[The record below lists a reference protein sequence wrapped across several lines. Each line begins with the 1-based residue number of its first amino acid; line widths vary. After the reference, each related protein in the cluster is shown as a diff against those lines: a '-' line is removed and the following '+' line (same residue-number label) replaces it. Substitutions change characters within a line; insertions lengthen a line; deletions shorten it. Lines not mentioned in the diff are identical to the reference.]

1 MVIVYRKSGPLGSFF
16 DYFIL
21 LINELPTQQRILIAG
36 VGQMLPQH
44 VTKVDSL
51 TESLTCLN
59 VHNIQHHILH
69 REILD
74 LIFDTSNSST
84 VSPLSSPYSDY
95 FFLFYKSDALILY
108 RIWLSTI

>member
-44 VTKVDSL
+44 VAKVDSL
-51 TESLTCLN
+51 TES
-59 VHNIQHHILH
+59 
-69 REILD
+69 
-74 LIFDTSNSST
+74 
-84 VSPLSSPYSDY
+84 
-95 FFLFYKSDALILY
+95 
-108 RIWLSTI
+108 

>member
-44 VTKVDSL
+44 VAKVDSL

-59 VHNIQHHILH
+59 VHNIQ
-69 REILD
+69 
-74 LIFDTSNSST
+74 LIYYTGKFW
-84 VSPLSSPYSDY
+84 
-95 FFLFYKSDALILY
+95 I
-108 RIWLSTI
+108 

>member
-44 VTKVDSL
+44 VAKVDSL

-59 VHNIQHHILH
+59 VHNIQ
-69 REILD
+69 
-74 LIFDTSNSST
+74 LIYYIRKFWS
-84 VSPLSSPYSDY
+84 
-95 FFLFYKSDALILY
+95 
-108 RIWLSTI
+108 